1 MLRTKHDNTKHLRTN
16 MVERKLA
23 MQGIVEGLDLDN
35 PIGMDPD
42 TYASVKEYA
51 GMYTPLLQSIASV
64 GDLALR
70 GLNTA
75 AYGVAGAAGDIVGDE
90 RLTKDLK
97 GMYQMPF
104 FGAGAAIPKG
114 RLPTPSN
121 VRKVDATRVDNLP
134 IETKSI
140 DQGLYYNIGST
151 QPQYASTATN
161 IFPVVKTTKV
171 PFRKAAVDSAR
182 SDVSRIQKFEG
193 RDPKLMTVTNPAGE
207 TLGTMYE
214 GGRKINLPLT
224 SKERAE
230 GVYRYSTVKKKLE
243 EGKEL
248 IPGVETYAMSSTAKP
263 FGSTVSV
270 DKLETLLL
278 NMKPDQRKLIFKRL
292 LDPTARKEILR
303 TYPEIQGAGITLL
316 TSLSSIATA
325 GAIKKKD

>member
-1 MLRTKHDNTKHLRTN
+1 

-23 MQGIVEGLDLDN
+23 VQGIVEGLDLDN

-42 TYASVKEYA
+42 TYASVQKYT
-51 GMYTPLLQSIASV
+51 GFYTPLLQSIASV

-75 AYGVAGAAGDIVGDE
+75 AYGIAGAAGDIVGDE
-90 RLTKDLK
+90 RLTRDLK

-114 RLPTPSN
+114 KLPTSN

-134 IETKSI
+134 IGTPSI
-140 DQGLYYNIGST
+140 DQGLFYNIGKT
-151 QPQYASTATN
+151 QPQYADTATN
-161 IFPVVKTTKV
+161 IFPVVKKTQV

-182 SDVSRIQKFEG
+182 SDVARIQKFEG
-193 RDPKLMTVTNPAGE
+193 RNPKLMTVKNPSGE

-214 GGRKINLPLT
+214 GGRKINLPLSKKET
-224 SKERAE
+224 SE
-230 GVYRYSTVKKKLE
+230 GLYRYSTVKKKLE

-248 IPGVETYAMSSTAKP
+248 IPGIETYAMSSTAKP
-263 FGSTVSV
+263 FGSTVPV
-270 DKLETLLL
+270 DKLETILL
-278 NMKPDQRKLIFKRL
+278 NMKPEQRKLIFKRL
-292 LDPTARKEILR
+292 LDPSARKEILR
-303 TYPEIQGAGITLL
+303 TFPEIQGAGITLL

-325 GAIKKKD
+325 SAIKKKD

>member
-1 MLRTKHDNTKHLRTN
+1 

-23 MQGIVEGLDLDN
+23 VQGIVEGLDLDN

-42 TYASVKEYA
+42 TYASVQKYT
-51 GMYTPLLQSIASV
+51 GFYTPLLQSIASV

-90 RLTKDLK
+90 RLTRDLK

-114 RLPTPSN
+114 KLPTSN

-134 IETKSI
+134 IRTPSI
-140 DQGLYYNIGST
+140 DQGLFYNIGKT
-151 QPQYASTATN
+151 QPQYADTATN
-161 IFPVVKTTKV
+161 IFPVVKKTQV

-182 SDVSRIQKFEG
+182 SDVARIQKFEG
-193 RDPKLMTVTNPAGE
+193 RDPKLMIVKNSLGE

-214 GGRKINLPLT
+214 GGRKINLPLSKKET
-224 SKERAE
+224 SE
-230 GVYRYSTVKKKLE
+230 GLYRYSTVKKKLE
-243 EGKEL
+243 ESKEL
-248 IPGVETYAMSSTAKP
+248 IPGIETYAMSSTAKP
-263 FGSTVSV
+263 FGSTVPV
-270 DKLETLLL
+270 DKLETILL
-278 NMKPDQRKLIFKRL
+278 NMKPEQRKLIFKRL
-292 LDPTARKEILR
+292 LDPSARKEILR
-303 TYPEIQGAGITLL
+303 TFPEIQGAGITLL

-325 GAIKKKD
+325 SAIKKKD

>member
-1 MLRTKHDNTKHLRTN
+1 

-23 MQGIVEGLDLDN
+23 VQGIVEGLDLDN

-42 TYASVKEYA
+42 TYASVQKYT
-51 GMYTPLLQSIASV
+51 GFYTPLLQSIASV

-90 RLTKDLK
+90 RLTRDLK
-97 GMYQMPF
+97 AMYQMPF

-114 RLPTPSN
+114 KIPTQSN

-134 IETKSI
+134 IGTPSI
-140 DQGLYYNIGST
+140 DQGLFYNIGKT
-151 QPQYASTATN
+151 QPQYADTATN
-161 IFPVVKTTKV
+161 IFPVVKKTQV

-182 SDVSRIQKFEG
+182 SDVARIQKFEG
-193 RDPKLMTVTNPAGE
+193 RDPKLMTVKNPSGE

-214 GGRKINLPLT
+214 GGRKINLPLSKKET
-224 SKERAE
+224 SE
-230 GVYRYSTVKKKLE
+230 GLYRYSTVKKKLE

-248 IPGVETYAMSSTAKP
+248 IPGIETYAMSSTAKP
-263 FGSTVSV
+263 FGSTVPV
-270 DKLETLLL
+270 DKLETILL
-278 NMKPDQRKLIFKRL
+278 NMKPEQRKLIFKRL
-292 LDPTARKEILR
+292 LDPSARKEILR
-303 TYPEIQGAGITLL
+303 TFPEIQGAGITLL

-325 GAIKKKD
+325 SAIKKKD

>member
-1 MLRTKHDNTKHLRTN
+1 

-23 MQGIVEGLDLDN
+23 VQGIVEGLDLDN

-42 TYASVKEYA
+42 TYASVQKYT
-51 GMYTPLLQSIASV
+51 GFYTPLLQSIASV

-90 RLTKDLK
+90 RLTRDLK

-114 RLPTPSN
+114 KLPTSN

-134 IETKSI
+134 IRTPSI
-140 DQGLYYNIGST
+140 DQGLFYNIGKT
-151 QPQYASTATN
+151 QPQYADTTTN
-161 IFPVVKTTKV
+161 IFPVVKKTQV

-182 SDVSRIQKFEG
+182 SDVARIQKFEG
-193 RDPKLMTVTNPAGE
+193 RDPKLMIVKNSLGE

-214 GGRKINLPLT
+214 GGRKINLPLSKKET
-224 SKERAE
+224 SE
-230 GVYRYSTVKKKLE
+230 GLYRYSTVKKKLE
-243 EGKEL
+243 ESKEL
-248 IPGVETYAMSSTAKP
+248 IPGIETYAMSSTAKP
-263 FGSTVSV
+263 FGSTVPV
-270 DKLETLLL
+270 DKLETILL
-278 NMKPDQRKLIFKRL
+278 NMKPEQRKLIFKRL
-292 LDPTARKEILR
+292 LDPSARKEILR
-303 TYPEIQGAGITLL
+303 TFPEIQGAGITLL

-325 GAIKKKD
+325 SAIKKKD